1 MKTLKN
7 ITLADFRRYLL
18 SVGCEL
24 TRTNGGHEIWTRKGL
39 TRPIMLQSHIDPVP
53 EFIIKKLL
61 GTLGVSKKDFFNEL
75 NK

>member
-7 ITLADFRRYLL
+7 IALADFKRYLI

-39 TRPIMLQSHIDPVP
+39 TRPIVLQSHIDPVP

-61 GTLGVSKKDFFNEL
+61 GTLGVSKKGFLNES

>member
-7 ITLADFRRYLL
+7 ISLADFRRYLI

-24 TRTNGGHEIWTRKGL
+24 SRTSGGHEIWTRKGL
-39 TRPIMLQSHIDPVP
+39 ARPIVLQSHIDPVP

-61 GTLGVSKKDFFNEL
+61 ATLGVNKKDFINYL

>member
-7 ITLADFRRYLL
+7 ISLTDFRRYLI
-18 SVGCEL
+18 SVGCER

-39 TRPIMLQSHIDPVP
+39 ARPIVLQSHIDPVP

-61 GTLGVSKKDFFNEL
+61 GTLGVNKKDFLNDL

>member
-7 ITLADFRRYLL
+7 ITLNDFRRYLI

-24 TRTNGGHEIWTRKGL
+24 SRTSGGHEIWTRKGIA
-39 TRPIMLQSHIDPVP
+39 RPIVLQSHIDPVP
-53 EFIIKKLL
+53 EFIIKRLL
-61 GTLGVSKKDFFNEL
+61 GTLGVNKQDFLKEL

>member
-7 ITLADFRRYLL
+7 ISLTDFRRYLIG
-18 SVGCEL
+18 VGCDR

-39 TRPIMLQSHIDPVP
+39 ARPIVLQSHIDPVP

-61 GTLGVSKKDFFNEL
+61 GTLGVNKKDFLNDL